1 MGRSGEAV
9 VLQRSKEVPMKT
21 ARWTLGLTG
30 VVLMSLTLACE
41 QAHSPTAPGLSNPAV
56 TADPLASAVR
66 DLAGGQPGTPLP
78 IAGTFTLT
86 FEPVG
91 VRQADGNTFIDF
103 TFHEKLS
110 GSVSGTRVGTGTLV
124 IHPDGSLNVKD
135 AGFLTG
141 TMAGISGSVNAEVW
155 AEGTLAS
162 LRGNVTIYPQT
173 GNGGFVGLQGVVKV
187 TGAATGPATLAGS
200 YEGQVHF

>member
-1 MGRSGEAV
+1 
-9 VLQRSKEVPMKT
+9 MKT
-21 ARWTLGLTG
+21 AQWTLGLAG
-30 VVLMSLTLACE
+30 VVLMSLALACE
-41 QAHSPTAPGLSNPAV
+41 QADSPTAPGRSKPAA
-56 TADPLASAVR
+56 TADPLTPTVQG
-66 DLAGGQPGTPLP
+66 LAGGQPSMPLP

-86 FEPVG
+86 FQPID

-103 TFHEKLS
+103 SFHEQLS

-124 IHPDGSLNVKD
+124 IHPDGTLNVKD

-162 LRGNVTIYPQT
+162 LGGSVTIYPQT
-173 GNGGFVGLQGVVKV
+173 GTGGFTGLQGVVKI